1 MKAKLNA
8 GRLNQRVRIEKPII
22 TQDPDTGA
30 LVETIQIIATV
41 FASIEPLSAREFI
54 AAQSTQSQITAKILM
69 RYRTGLTADMRLV
82 HVATGTVYNP
92 AGFLPDPYTGRDWLT
107 CVCSVA
113 N

>member
-30 LVETIQIIATV
+30 LVETIQIIGTV

-82 HVATGTVYNP
+82 HVATGMIYNP
-92 AGFLPDPYTGRDWLT
+92 AGFLPDPYTGRDWIT
-107 CVCSVA
+107 IPCVVA
-113 N
+113 